1 MTSFSADWILP
12 ISDAPLDGGVL
23 TLDDG
28 RIVSVA
34 PGKSDAD
41 VALGR
46 AVVLPGLVNAHTHLE
61 LSYLRGRIA
70 PAARFLDW
78 VRPMLAARQ
87 ERSSIDDAA
96 ILRAAAQAIQ
106 EARATGTALVGDVT
120 NTLATVSALADA
132 GMPAHVFH
140 ELIGFGG
147 VDVDEQ
153 VASARRAID
162 AVAGGAVAGGAV
174 AYDAVAYDAIAE
186 DQDIRLSL
194 APHAPYSVSPALFAA
209 IRRDLD
215 AHAPTVSTVHLGES
229 PEEVEFLKSGA
240 GPWRTLLEDLGV
252 WNDQWEAPQSSPVEY
267 LAEMGLLTASML
279 AVHGVQFDGADL
291 DRLRT
296 LGVTLVSCPRSNR
309 YVGVGSPPLEAFYAM
324 DVEVAFGTDSLA
336 SVDDLNMFSELAE
349 ARRIAPK
356 VPARTLLRSATLTG
370 AGALGF
376 GDQFGS
382 IEPGKRAALIAVRV
396 PEGVSDVEEYLVS
409 GIQPSAIQWLM
420 STPNS
425 QIPTSP

>member
-162 AVAGGAVAGGAV
+162 AVADDAV

>member
-12 ISDAPLDGGVL
+12 ISDAPLDGGVV

-162 AVAGGAVAGGAV
+162 AVAGGAVADDAV
-174 AYDAVAYDAIAE
+174 AYDAVAE

-425 QIPTSP
+425 QIPTST

>member
-12 ISDAPLDGGVL
+12 ISDAPLDGGVV

-34 PGKSDAD
+34 AGKSDAD

-162 AVAGGAVAGGAV
+162 AVAGGAVAD
-174 AYDAVAYDAIAE
+174 DAVAYDAIAE

-409 GIQPSAIQWLM
+409 GIRPSAIQWLM

-425 QIPTSP
+425 QIPTST